1 MPPAFNKPQ
10 ALIAA
15 RRAAGLLHEATAAT
29 DELLNSLSMDVKH
42 PIETDLKAAH
52 RRAHRVGVPS
62 KLATDPEVRAFVES
76 RYDTHTFDDITK
88 AVAET
93 FPPERRVSRSS
104 IHRWWQKM
112 ARG

>member
-1 MPPAFNKPQ
+1 MPPAFNKSQ

-15 RRAAGLLHEATAAT
+15 RRAAGLLHEASTAT
-29 DELLNSLSMDVKH
+29 DELLNALSKDVKH
-42 PIETDLKAAH
+42 PVETDLKAAH
-52 RRAHRVGVPS
+52 RRAHRMGVPS

-76 RYDTHTFDDITK
+76 RLDTYTFGDIAK

-93 FPPERRVSRSS
+93 FAPERHVSRSS

-112 ARG
+112 A

>member
-15 RRAAGLLHEATAAT
+15 RRAAGLLREATAAT

-52 RRAHRVGVPS
+52 RTGVPS

-76 RYDTHTFDDITK
+76 RYDTHTFDDIAK
-88 AVAET
+88 AVAEI

-112 ARG
+112 GRG